1 MTNYDA
7 IIIGTG
13 QAGPSL
19 ARRLAGSGMKV
30 AIIERDRF
38 GGTCV
43 NTGCT
48 PTKTLVASA
57 YAAHT
62 ARRGAD
68 YGFSTGGEVTVDMKC
83 VKARKDCVV
92 GFSNRGV
99 ERSLRNLENGSVYQ
113 GHARFVSPRE
123 VEVGTEVLRSDRIF
137 INVGG
142 RALVPEIPGLDQVDY
157 LTNSSMMDV
166 DFLPRH
172 LLVLGG
178 SYIGLEFG
186 QMYRRFGSQVTIVE
200 IGPRLIP
207 REDEDVSEA
216 VAAFLTR
223 EGVDLR
229 MNAKCL
235 HVEKREG
242 EIAMGLDCDQG
253 SPEVRGSHLL
263 VAVGRQPNAD
273 DLGLD
278 RAGVRQDA
286 RGYVEVDE
294 ELRTNVPGIW
304 ALGDCNGR
312 GAFTHTS
319 YNDYEIVAAN
329 LLDGDRR
336 RVSDRIPAYA
346 LYTDPPLGRAG
357 MTEAEVRRSGRRA
370 LIGRIAME
378 DVSRAFEKGE
388 TNGFM
393 KVLVDAD
400 SKEILGAS
408 FLGTSGDEA
417 IHCVLDT
424 MYAKAPYTVLQRA
437 VHIHPTVAEFIPTIL
452 GDLAP
457 LPKKSI

>member
-19 ARRLAGSGMKV
+19 ARRLAGAGMKV

-57 YAAHT
+57 HAAHL
-62 ARRGAD
+62 ARRGGD
-68 YGFSTGGEVTVDMKC
+68 FGFSTGGEVKVDMKR
-83 VKARKDCVV
+83 VKARKDHVA
-92 GFSNRGV
+92 GLSSRAV
-99 ERSLRNLENGSVYQ
+99 ERSLTTLANGRVYR
-113 GHARFVSPRE
+113 GHARFVSPHE
-123 VEVGTEVLRSDRIF
+123 VAVGPEILGAERIF

-142 RALVPEIPGLDQVDY
+142 RATVPDMPGLDRVDY
-157 LTNSSMMDV
+157 LTNSTMVDLDV
-166 DFLPRH
+166 LPRH
-172 LLVLGG
+172 LLVVGG

-186 QMYRRFGSQVTIVE
+186 QMYRRFGSAVTIAE
-200 IGPRLIP
+200 MGPRLIA

-216 VAAFLTR
+216 VAAFLAR

-229 MNAKCL
+229 LNAKCIS
-235 HVEKREG
+235 VSQRDG
-242 EIAMGLDCDQG
+242 EIVMALDCQQG
-253 SPEVRGSHLL
+253 PPEVAGSHLL
-263 VAVGRQPNAD
+263 VAVGRRPNTD

-286 RGYVEVDE
+286 RGYIEVDD
-294 ELRTNVPGIW
+294 ELCTNVPGIW

-312 GAFTHTS
+312 GAFTHTA
-319 YNDYEIVAAN
+319 YNDFEIVAAN

-357 MTEAEVRRSGRRA
+357 MTEAQVRRSGRRA
-370 LIGRIAME
+370 LVGRIGME

-388 TNGFM
+388 TDGFM
-393 KVLVDAD
+393 KVLVDAE

-437 VHIHPTVAEFIPTIL
+437 VHIHPTVAEFIPTLL
-452 GDLAP
+452 GQLEP
-457 LPKKSI
+457 LREQRS

>member
-1 MTNYDA
+1 MANYDA

-30 AIIERDRF
+30 AIIERSRF

-57 YAAHT
+57 YAVHL
-62 ARRGAD
+62 ARRGAEF
-68 YGFSTGGEVTVDMKC
+68 GFSAAGEIAVDMKR
-83 VKARKDCVV
+83 VKARKDHVV
-92 GFSNRGV
+92 GLSNSGV
-99 ERSLRNLENGSVYQ
+99 ERSLTTLKNASVYR
-113 GHARFVSPRE
+113 GHARFVSPHE
-123 VEVGTEVLRSDRIF
+123 VEVGTEILGADRIF

-142 RALVPEIPGLDQVDY
+142 RATVPDMPGLDGVEY
-157 LTNSSMMDV
+157 LTNSSMVDL
-166 DFLPRH
+166 DFLPQH
-172 LLVLGG
+172 LLVVGG

-186 QMYRRFGSQVTIVE
+186 QMYRRFGSAVTIAE
-200 IGPRLIP
+200 MGPRLVG
-207 REDEDVSEA
+207 REDEDVSAEL
-216 VAAFLTR
+216 AAFLTR
-223 EGVDLR
+223 EGIDLR
-229 MNAKCL
+229 LNAKCIT
-235 HVEKREG
+235 VSKRGG
-242 EIAMGLDCDQG
+242 EIVMGLDCTEG
-253 SPEVRGSHLL
+253 PPEVAGSHLL
-263 VAVGRQPNAD
+263 LAVGRRPNTD

-278 RAGVRQDA
+278 RAGVRRNA
-286 RGYVEVDE
+286 RGYIEVDD
-294 ELRTNVPGIW
+294 ELRTNVAGIW

-312 GAFTHTS
+312 GAFTHTA

-357 MTEAEVRRSGRRA
+357 MTEAEVLRSGRRA
-370 LIGRIAME
+370 LVGKVAME

-388 TNGFM
+388 TDGFM
-393 KVLVDAD
+393 KVLVDAE

-417 IHCVLDT
+417 IHCILDT

-437 VHIHPTVAEFIPTIL
+437 MHIHPTVAEFIPTVL
-452 GDLAP
+452 GELVP
-457 LPKKSI
+457 LTAQHG